1 MDNATVKLRH
11 ECMQVQMREN
21 MGQIQQILSNNARWK
36 RNEIICL
43 VQVVNFSSSFDA
55 FSFIM
60 FTFVN
65 FPCIKNSKCN
75 LSMKCCNLPGSIVTP
90 KNLLNQLFA
99 QKMPRPVIYLC
110 RLLFRIYVSY
120 GYM

>member
-21 MGQIQQILSNNARWK
+21 MGQIQQILSNNARLK

-75 LSMKCCNLPGSIVTP
+75 LSMKCCNLPGYIVTP
-90 KNLLNQLFA
+90 KNFA
-99 QKMPRPVIYLC
+99 ESTICTKNALTRY
-110 RLLFRIYVSY
+110 S
-120 GYM
+120 

>member
-43 VQVVNFSSSFDA
+43 VQVVDFSSSFDA
-55 FSFIM
+55 FF
-60 FTFVN
+60 FYYV
-65 FPCIKNSKCN
+65 
-75 LSMKCCNLPGSIVTP
+75 
-90 KNLLNQLFA
+90 
-99 QKMPRPVIYLC
+99 YLC
-110 RLLFRIYVSY
+110 QFS
-120 GYM
+120 MHQKQ